1 MRWVLIGPK
10 PVVELRVRAYNG
22 VCAIKRVGCG
32 EREREREK
40 IMYRWRGRDVEERG
54 RERERVI
61 KRQTT

>member
-10 PVVELRVRAYNG
+10 PVVGLRVRAYNG

-40 IMYRWRGRDVEERG
+40 IIDGEGGMLRREG
-54 RERERVI
+54 ERERG
-61 KRQTT
+61 